1 MLHGILYRHP
11 ERHGQV
17 PTLLFV
23 AGNDD
28 HYVDSQKVLEWG
40 KRSMGGCG
48 LKAIREEFHAWHWG
62 QHLTAVE
69 SKISRFILA
78 VLAQQS
84 EATSLEQTLGVPG
97 VSEH

>member
-1 MLHGILYRHP
+1 M
-11 ERHGQV
+11 

-40 KRSMGGCG
+40 KTVNGRLWIESYP
-48 LKAIREEFHAWHWG
+48 EEFHALHWG